1 MLTSIAFEPITPVN
15 APRSFAVIV
24 NSDVPLNDLE
34 PNFNAF
40 LTEFAFTTVTVP
52 SLLTEISPP
61 DLTPPKV
68 SAVATGSS

>member
-1 MLTSIAFEPITPVN
+1 MLTSIAFEPITLVN

-40 LTEFAFTTVTVP
+40 LTEFAFSTVTVP
-52 SLLTEISPP
+52 SLLTEISPA